1 VGPRRPNPI
10 ASRERRPR
18 PADSFNLFYPPCC
31 ARPIQHS
38 SLEGSPLACRSQI
51 DIAPVYRTPSP
62 EHSVVEGGDGK
73 PTAQSYA
80 VFKDL
85 SGRLDVQLAKL
96 DTIVKT
102 DALALNKEMR
112 RRRSTA

>member
-1 VGPRRPNPI
+1 
-10 ASRERRPR
+10 
-18 PADSFNLFYPPCC
+18 
-31 ARPIQHS
+31 
-38 SLEGSPLACRSQI
+38 LEGSPLACRSQV

-73 PTAQSYA
+73 PTEQSYA
-80 VFKDL
+80 VFKEL

-102 DALALNKEMR
+102 DVPALNKEFAKKKID
-112 RRRSTA
+112 SVK